1 MVRCRMK
8 TKLRHLTRAIL
19 VVMLLSVSAH
29 LRAEDCLSGLPDSLR
44 SAVEQD
50 HWKILS
56 PFDIPSNDWKL
67 WKNAHQGQCPG
78 VAVGNF
84 FPRTDSSFVVALI
97 QGEDPKN
104 LLEKVVLLTEKK
116 GQTITEIVVNPTQ
129 VASPA
134 LVWRLPPGHYAGVDG
149 TRAVISRDSFVFE
162 QVASSAKQFYY
173 QGSKLQSFIISN

>member
-1 MVRCRMK
+1 MK
-8 TKLRHLTRAIL
+8 MKVMNLARWIL
-19 VVMLLSVSAH
+19 IATLLSVSAKVW
-29 LRAEDCLSGLPDSLR
+29 AEDCLSGLPDSLR

-84 FPRTDSSFVVALI
+84 FPKTDSSFVVALI

-104 LLEKVVLLTEKK
+104 LLEKVVLLTEK
-116 GQTITEIVVNPTQ
+116 GQTITEIVVSPTQ

-134 LVWRLPPGHYAGVDG
+134 LVWKLPPGHYAGVDG

-173 QGSKLQSFIISN
+173 KGSHLDSFPISN

>member
-1 MVRCRMK
+1 MK
-8 TKLRHLTRAIL
+8 VMNLARWILIAIL
-19 VVMLLSVSAH
+19 FSVSAN
-29 LRAEDCLSGLPDSLR
+29 LQAEDCLSGLPDTLK

-84 FPRTDSSFVVALI
+84 FPKTDSSFVVALI
-97 QGEDPKN
+97 QGEDPKS
-104 LLEKVVLLTEKK
+104 LLEKVVLLTQKK
-116 GQTITEIVVNPTQ
+116 GQTITEIIVNPVQVSGPSLLKTRTQ
-129 VASPA
+129 G
-134 LVWRLPPGHYAGVDG
+134 LYAGVDG
-149 TRAVISRDSFVFE
+149 KRAAISRDSFVFE
-162 QVASSAKQFYY
+162 KVASSATQFYY

>member
-1 MVRCRMK
+1 MK
-8 TKLRHLTRAIL
+8 TKLPNLTRAIL
-19 VVMLLSVSAH
+19 IAALLSASAH
-29 LRAEDCLSGLPDSLR
+29 LRAEDCLSGLPDTLR

-78 VAVGNF
+78 VAIGNF
-84 FPRTDSSFVVALI
+84 YPKTDSSFVVALI

-116 GQTITEIVVNPTQ
+116 GQPITEIIV
-129 VASPA
+129 SPVQA
-134 LVWRLPPGHYAGVDG
+134 TTLSLVWKLPPGHYAGVDG
-149 TRAVISRDSFVFE
+149 KRASISRDSFIFE
-162 QVASSAKQFYY
+162 KVASSATQFYY

>member
-1 MVRCRMK
+1 MK
-8 TKLRHLTRAIL
+8 MKLANLIRGT
-19 VVMLLSVSAH
+19 VVAVLFAVSAH
-29 LRAEDCLSGLPDSLR
+29 AGAEDCLSGLPDSLR

-56 PFDIPSNDWKL
+56 PFDIPSADWKL

-84 FPRTDSSFVVALI
+84 FPKTDSSFIVALI

-116 GQTITEIVVNPTQ
+116 GQPIIETIVNPVQ
-129 VASPA
+129 VTSPS
-134 LVWRLPPGHYAGVDG
+134 LVWKLPPGHYAGVDG
-149 TRAVISRDSFVFE
+149 KRAMISRDSFIFE
-162 QVASSAKQFYY
+162 KVASSATQYYY

>member
-1 MVRCRMK
+1 MNGARW
-8 TKLRHLTRAIL
+8 LLIA
-19 VVMLLSVSAH
+19 MLLSISANVW
-29 LRAEDCLSGLPDSLR
+29 AEDCLSGLPDTLR

-84 FPRTDSSFVVALI
+84 FPKTDSSFIVALI
-97 QGEDPKN
+97 QGDDPKN

-116 GQTITEIVVNPTQ
+116 GQTITEIVVSPVQ

-134 LVWRLPPGHYAGVDG
+134 LVWKLPAGHYAGVDG
-149 TRAVISRDSFVFE
+149 KHAAISRDSFVFE
-162 QVASSAKQFYY
+162 KVASSATQFYY
-173 QGSKLQSFIISN
+173 QGSKVQSFIISN

>member
-1 MVRCRMK
+1 MK
-8 TKLRHLTRAIL
+8 VMNLARWILIAIL
-19 VVMLLSVSAH
+19 FSVSAN
-29 LRAEDCLSGLPDSLR
+29 LQAEDCLSGLPDTLK

-84 FPRTDSSFVVALI
+84 FPKTDSSFVVALI

-116 GQTITEIVVNPTQ
+116 GQIITEIIVNPVQ
-129 VASPA
+129 VTAPS
-134 LVWRLPPGHYAGVDG
+134 LVWKLPPGHYAGVDG
-149 TRAVISRDSFVFE
+149 KRAVISRDSLVFE
-162 QVASSAKQFYY
+162 KVASSATQFYY
-173 QGSKLQSFIISN
+173 QGSNLRSFIISN

>member
-1 MVRCRMK
+1 MK
-8 TKLRHLTRAIL
+8 MKLTNLIRGT
-19 VVMLLSVSAH
+19 VVAVLFAVSAH
-29 LRAEDCLSGLPDSLR
+29 AGAEDCLSGLPDSLR
-44 SAVEQD
+44 SSVEQD

-84 FPRTDSSFVVALI
+84 FPKTDSSFVVALI

-104 LLEKVVLLTEKK
+104 LLEKVVLLTQKK
-116 GQTITEIVVNPTQ
+116 GQPITEIVVNPVQ
-129 VASPA
+129 VASPV
-134 LVWRLPPGHYAGVDG
+134 LVWKLPPGHYAGVDG
-149 TRAVISRDSFVFE
+149 KRASISRDSFVFE
-162 QVASSAKQFYY
+162 KVASSATQFYY

>member
-1 MVRCRMK
+1 MK
-8 TKLRHLTRAIL
+8 MKVASLARWIL
-19 VVMLLSVSAH
+19 IASLLSVSANV
-29 LRAEDCLSGLPDSLR
+29 LAEDCLSGLPDSLR
-44 SAVEQD
+44 SAVEHD

-78 VAVGNF
+78 VAAGNF
-84 FPRTDSSFVVALI
+84 FPKTDSSFVVALI

-116 GQTITEIVVNPTQ
+116 GQTITEIVVHPTQ

-134 LVWRLPPGHYAGVDG
+134 LVWKLPPGHYAGVDG
-149 TRAVISRDSFVFE
+149 TRAAISRDSFVFE

-173 QGSKLQSFIISN
+173 KSSHLDSFPISN

>member
-1 MVRCRMK
+1 MK
-8 TKLRHLTRAIL
+8 LTNLAKAIL
-19 VVMLLSVSAH
+19 IAMLLSVAANVW
-29 LRAEDCLSGLPDSLR
+29 AEDCLSGLPASLK

-56 PFDIPSNDWKL
+56 PFDIPTNDWKL

-84 FPRTDSSFVVALI
+84 YPKTDSSFVVALI

-116 GQTITEIVVNPTQ
+116 GQPVTEIVVNPVQAATL
-129 VASPA
+129 S
-134 LVWRLPPGHYAGVDG
+134 LVWKLPPGHYAGVDG
-149 TRAVISRDSFVFE
+149 KRASISRDSFIFE
-162 QVASSAKQFYY
+162 KVSGSATQFYY
-173 QGSKLQSFIISN
+173 QGSNLRSFVISN

>member
-1 MVRCRMK
+1 MK
-8 TKLRHLTRAIL
+8 VLNRARWIL
-19 VVMLLSVSAH
+19 IATLFSVSAN
-29 LRAEDCLSGLPDSLR
+29 LQAEDCLSGLPDALR

-84 FPRTDSSFVVALI
+84 FPKTDSSFVVALI

-116 GQTITEIVVNPTQ
+116 GQTITEIIVNPVQ
-129 VASPA
+129 VTGPS
-134 LVWRLPPGHYAGVDG
+134 LVWKLPPGHYAGVDG
-149 TRAVISRDSFVFE
+149 KRAATSRDSFVFE
-162 QVASSAKQFYY
+162 KVASSATQFYY
-173 QGSKLQSFIISN
+173 QGSNLKSFVISN

>member
-1 MVRCRMK
+1 MK
-8 TKLRHLTRAIL
+8 MKVPNLARWIL
-19 VVMLLSVSAH
+19 IAMSFLVSAH
-29 LRAEDCLSGLPDSLR
+29 LRAEDCLSGLPDTLR

-67 WKNAHQGQCPG
+67 WKNTHQGQCPG

-84 FPRTDSSFVVALI
+84 FPKADSSFVVALI

-116 GQTITEIVVNPTQ
+116 GQTITEIVVNPVQ
-129 VASPA
+129 VAGPS
-134 LVWRLPPGHYAGVDG
+134 LVWKLPPGHYAGVDG
-149 TRAVISRDSFVFE
+149 KRAAISRDSFVFE
-162 QVASSAKQFYY
+162 KVASSATQFYY

>member
-1 MVRCRMK
+1 MK
-8 TKLRHLTRAIL
+8 MKLTNLARAIL
-19 VVMLLSVSAH
+19 IAMLFSASAH
-29 LRAEDCLSGLPDSLR
+29 VRAEDCLSGLPDTLR

-56 PFDIPSNDWKL
+56 PFDIPTNDWKL

-84 FPRTDSSFVVALI
+84 FPKTDSSFVVALI

-104 LLEKVVLLTEKK
+104 LLEKVVLLTQKK
-116 GQTITEIVVNPTQ
+116 GQTITEILVNPAQ
-129 VASPA
+129 VASPS
-134 LVWRLPPGHYAGVDG
+134 LVWKLPPGHYAGVDG
-149 TRAVISRDSFVFE
+149 KRAAISRDSFVFE
-162 QVASSAKQFYY
+162 KVASSATQFYY

>member
-1 MVRCRMK
+1 MNLARW
-8 TKLRHLTRAIL
+8 IL
-19 VVMLLSVSAH
+19 IAMLVSVSAN
-29 LRAEDCLSGLPDSLR
+29 LQAEDCLSGLPDTLR

-56 PFDIPSNDWKL
+56 PFDIPSSDWKL

-84 FPRTDSSFVVALI
+84 FPKTDSSFVVALI

-116 GQTITEIVVNPTQ
+116 GQIITEIIVNPVQ
-129 VASPA
+129 VAAPS
-134 LVWRLPPGHYAGVDG
+134 LVWKLPPGHYAGVDG
-149 TRAVISRDSFVFE
+149 NRAVISRDSLVFE
-162 QVASSAKQFYY
+162 KVASSATQFYY
-173 QGSKLQSFIISN
+173 QGSTLRSFVISN